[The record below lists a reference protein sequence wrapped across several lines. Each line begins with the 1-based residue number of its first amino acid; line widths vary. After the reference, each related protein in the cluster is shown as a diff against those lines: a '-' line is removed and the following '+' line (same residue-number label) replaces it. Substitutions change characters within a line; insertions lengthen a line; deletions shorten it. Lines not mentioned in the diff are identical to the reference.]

1 MPGTFDGL
9 SREQLAEFYSLGDL
23 YIQMAIAEGDCMPAS
38 ECRACGVPLLA
49 TDYAA
54 LEDKVREP
62 GGMPINVIRMFW
74 ETDNNTGQERAMSDV
89 RDAAEKMYKFFCMP
103 NEQRAKMGADARKI
117 VEKSYGYD
125 RAVSIIEKAILS
137 LDLLDQNETWLN
149 PVAKL
154 APNSNESPKVKNSI
168 EFVDWCIDN
177 IVGWSD
183 LKRSR
188 FATEMAKSINC
199 GFWVG
204 KGGRESFNTKKAMEV
219 MKSMAN
225 KINYW
230 ENRRVK
236 LLNNNKNEDV
246 SWLVL

>member
-1 MPGTFDGL
+1 M
-9 SREQLAEFYSLGDL
+9 
-23 YIQMAIAEGDCMPAS
+23 
-38 ECRACGVPLLA
+38 
-49 TDYAA
+49 
-54 LEDKVREP
+54 
-62 GGMPINVIRMFW
+62 
-74 ETDNNTGQERAMSDV
+74 
-89 RDAAEKMYKFFCMP
+89 
-103 NEQRAKMGADARKI
+103 
-117 VEKSYGYD
+117 
-125 RAVSIIEKAILS
+125 
-137 LDLLDQNETWLN
+137 
-149 PVAKL
+149 
-154 APNSNESPKVKNSI
+154 

-204 KGGRESFNTKKAMEV
+204 KGGRESFNAQKAVKV